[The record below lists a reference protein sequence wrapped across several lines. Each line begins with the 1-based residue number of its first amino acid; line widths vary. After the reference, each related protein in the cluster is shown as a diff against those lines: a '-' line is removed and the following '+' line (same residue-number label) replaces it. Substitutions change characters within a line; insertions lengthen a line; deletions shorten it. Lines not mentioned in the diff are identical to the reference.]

1 MMIPRLCPTET
12 VETIFDIDF
21 EKLHTLGKQ
30 ALLFDFDNTLAE
42 KGSPTMPSVSN
53 ALLEDLATIGFRI
66 GILTNRR
73 RRRMIAD
80 VLFPIIYHACKPR
93 RAGYLAML
101 ETLSSSPEH
110 GVMIG
115 NRYITDVMGG
125 NRLGIYTMRVRRYP
139 FDNNRNQPNSD

>member
-1 MMIPRLCPTET
+1 
-12 VETIFDIDF
+12 
-21 EKLHTLGKQ
+21 
-30 ALLFDFDNTLAE
+30 
-42 KGSPTMPSVSN
+42 
-53 ALLEDLATIGFRI
+53 
-66 GILTNRR
+66 
-73 RRRMIAD
+73 
-80 VLFPIIYHACKPR
+80 
-93 RAGYLAML
+93 ML